1 MTPKRGVWEC
11 HILHIAQV
19 ISLPVIGSV
28 TVLLQ
33 EVIFNE
39 FGHLQSDFICLSQ
52 RCLWAKKQNKCI
64 QNQHKYIKLT
74 INTNTLQ
81 IYCTKNIMCV
91 LITLFDKQ
99 HTQTYLSNKLH
110 NLSQVLL
117 LLQNLFSFGT
127 QRYKLWEVF
136 VIVLIQ
142 RSCIFTV
149 TDQPVNRREVFPL
162 GKLLI

>member
-1 MTPKRGVWEC
+1 M
-11 HILHIAQV
+11 
-19 ISLPVIGSV
+19 
-28 TVLLQ
+28 
-33 EVIFNE
+33 
-39 FGHLQSDFICLSQ
+39 
-52 RCLWAKKQNKCI
+52 
-64 QNQHKYIKLT
+64 Y
-74 INTNTLQ
+74 
-81 IYCTKNIMCV
+81 V

-127 QRYKLWEVF
+127 KRYKLWEVF